1 MPTPVRQLLS
11 RTIYDTDG
19 STTDWEFAFSGGYL
33 STSHVK
39 ASVTDNGVTTDI
51 PVNPAML
58 SGLFTLR
65 IVPALATGQLL
76 TIYRDTPKDLP
87 LVDFTDEAGFT
98 EIALDTN
105 AKQAVFVAAEA
116 TDAVGVVSTS
126 EVLAAAITAEQAAA
140 QAQAAALAAAADA
153 ASVNAVLG
161 LVAGYTVAIR
171 ASGNGTQT
179 VFPVG
184 APQGNISL
192 NVYIGGVYQQ
202 RNTYTYTGGTVT
214 FTEAPVAGSDNIEF
228 VLTVAQPLEQLT
240 QLTADAEAAAALA
253 QAAANSIDVTGINS
267 HVASTANP
275 HNTTKAQVGL
285 GNVDN
290 TSDADKP
297 VSTAQAAAIAAVAGA
312 KQDTL
317 VSGTNIKTINGTS
330 LLGSGNLTLA
340 GGGGITLPIAT
351 SDVSGLD
358 AKLAAKASLSG
369 AEFTGE
375 VFASNITAQG
385 TYPTFRLYD
394 YDSPTDKKNWR
405 WSLDGGTYRLENI
418 NDAFNAVVMTP
429 VIFDSSGNTSLSGAN
444 NRVFGSLAVNTTNG
458 AGAPLDVYGSS
469 ILRGDING
477 YMMFMPKFGTN
488 PFGADYDRL
497 EIRVPAGEPYAYLG
511 TSHGGTA
518 APRNLILQAGN
529 FGAVDVGLG
538 RTQFNNIALFTQ
550 GAAYQN
556 TVTIA
561 PSIYTYWPNSAN
573 ELVGGTKGAAV
584 VKFSDNNWY
593 FQNFDGNTVFQRA
606 GFAPTLTLDQSGGAT
621 FGGFVSSPNSKFHG
635 ANFVIGDESTV
646 SAGTY
651 GFTNGNGPGIVAWGN
666 AAAGAGML
674 EFTSGGNRLL
684 DIKPS
689 GKITHSGGVADK
701 HVDIGAGT
709 TIDLNT
715 GNYFTRTGGGAI
727 NISNATGATAFVLN
741 LINGVGTTF
750 GFAPKWPGGT
760 APTFTASGRDVLG
773 FFTHDGGTTWTGFM
787 LGKDVK

>member
-39 ASVTDNGVTTDI
+39 ASVTNNGVTTDI

-126 EVLAAAITAEQAAA
+126 EVLAAAISAEQAAA

-214 FTEAPVAGSDNIEF
+214 FTEAPVAGSNNIEF

-290 TSDADKP
+290 TSDATKP

-330 LLGSGNLTLA
+330 LLGPGNLTLA

-358 AKLAAKASLSG
+358 AQLAAKASLLG
-369 AEFTGE
+369 ATFTGE
-375 VFASNITAQG
+375 VKAPALQAQG
-385 TYPTFRLYD
+385 TYPTLQLFD
-394 YDSPTDKKNWR
+394 IDGPADKKFWR

-418 NDAFNAVVMTP
+418 NDAYSAVVMTP
-429 VIFDSSGNTSLSGAN
+429 VSFDASGNAAFSGNVQANDLSL
-444 NRVFGSLAVNTTNG
+444 
-458 AGAPLDVYGSS
+458 
-469 ILRGDING
+469 
-477 YMMFMPKFGTN
+477 
-488 PFGADYDRL
+488 FGA
-497 EIRVPAGEPYAYLG
+497 
-511 TSHGGTA
+511 
-518 APRNLILQAGN
+518 
-529 FGAVDVGLG
+529 
-538 RTQFNNIALFTQ
+538 
-550 GAAYQN
+550 N
-556 TVTIA
+556 TVTGLSWNMYGIA
-561 PSIYTYWPNSAN
+561 NSAYIRVN
-573 ELVGGTKGAAV
+573 GSHDGYALLLGNGAAGDVLKVQSDGNATFSGKVGVGG
-584 VKFSDNNWY
+584 D
-593 FQNFDGNTVFQRA
+593 A
-606 GFAPTLTLDQSGGAT
+606 GGWPLSVIGTPGG
-621 FGGFVSSPNSKFHG
+621 KRLG
-635 ANFVIGDESTV
+635 ANSDATNTFHYSDGAYF
-646 SAGTY
+646 AGTT
-651 GFTNGNGPGIVAWGN
+651 GADPLKLITNNVVRLDI
-666 AAAGAGML
+666 GAG
-674 EFTSGGNRLL
+674 
-684 DIKPS
+684 
-689 GKITHSGGVADK
+689 GKTTHSGGVADK

-741 LINGVGTTF
+741 LVNGTGTTF

>member
-39 ASVTDNGVTTDI
+39 ASVTDNGITTDI
-51 PVNPAML
+51 PVNPSML

-153 ASVNAVLG
+153 AAVNAVLG

-202 RNTYTYTGGTVT
+202 RNTYTYTGGSVT
-214 FTEAPVAGSDNIEF
+214 FTEAPVTGSNNIEF

-240 QLTADAEAAAALA
+240 QLTADAEAAATLA
-253 QAAANSIDVTGINS
+253 VAAANSINVTGINS
-267 HVASTANP
+267 HVASTSNP

-290 TSDADKP
+290 TSDANKP
-297 VSTAQAAAIAAVAGA
+297 VSTAQAAAIATVAGA

-330 LLGSGNLTLA
+330 LLGAGNLTFS
-340 GGGGITLPIAT
+340 GGGSITLPIAT
-351 SDVSGLD
+351 SDVAGLD
-358 AKLAAKASLSG
+358 AQLAAKASLSG
-369 AEFTGE
+369 ATFTGAVQFDGSALLKGVTTQE
-375 VFASNITAQG
+375 GPAEAGYWFNHTGGGTNRKLANLQYINGTFVLRYINDGYAGIAVTPLVIDNSGNATFSGNVTVGGTAKNKLTVTAASNDNAPVLGAAKGIAYFSNTDPAYGLCIG
-385 TYPTFRLYD
+385 T
-394 YDSPTDKKNWR
+394 DS
-405 WSLDGGTYRLENI
+405 
-418 NDAFNAVVMTP
+418 A
-429 VIFDSSGNTSLSGAN
+429 SGATWFQAQ
-444 NRVFGSLAVNTTNG
+444 RT
-458 AGAPLDVYGSS
+458 D
-469 ILRGDING
+469 
-477 YMMFMPKFGTN
+477 
-488 PFGADYDRL
+488 
-497 EIRVPAGEPYAYLG
+497 
-511 TSHGGTA
+511 GGTA
-518 APRNLILQAGN
+518 AYDLRFNPAGGN
-529 FGAVDVGLG
+529 ATFSGRVTVKASGSGYTQIEPGGALNSGYVGAY
-538 RTQFNNIALFTQ
+538 T
-550 GAAYQN
+550 AAGVRKGYCSYWDN
-556 TVTIA
+556 T
-561 PSIYTYWPNSAN
+561 TY
-573 ELVGGTKGAAV
+573 VGGMT
-584 VKFSDNNWY
+584 
-593 FQNFDGNTVFQRA
+593 DGTVDLVLGTNGIGRVSI
-606 GFAPTLTLDQSGGAT
+606 SGTTGNAFFT
-621 FGGFVSSPNSKFHG
+621 GSKVQAF
-635 ANFVIGDESTV
+635 NYVIGDESTV

-666 AAAGAGML
+666 ASAGLGML
-674 EFTSGGNRLL
+674 EFTAGGNRLI

-709 TIDLNT
+709 TIDLNG
-715 GNYFTRTGGGAI
+715 GNYFTRTGGGAV

-741 LINGVGTTF
+741 LVNGTGTTF
-750 GFAPKWPGGT
+750 GFSPKWPGGT